1 MAGGGG
7 GRKRREEFE
16 GGKRRIVRGAE
27 VARVIEAHRNGDRD
41 SVYLGVL
48 V

>member
-1 MAGGGG
+1 MAARVG
-7 GRKRREEFE
+7 GRKRREALY
-16 GGKRRIVRGAE
+16 GVKRRIVRGAE